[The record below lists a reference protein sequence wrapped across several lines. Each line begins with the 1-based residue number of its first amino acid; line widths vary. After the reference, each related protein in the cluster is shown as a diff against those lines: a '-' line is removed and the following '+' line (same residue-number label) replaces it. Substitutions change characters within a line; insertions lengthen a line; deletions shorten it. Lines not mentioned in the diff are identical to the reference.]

1 MKRLVAVQDEDAMSR
16 MEKIQAYTVPPW
28 CSYLPVTADID
39 RESAVEAAAGI
50 EGIIVATSASE
61 KAGTVGAGGTL
72 RDTSRLGEDDRLA
85 TYSMTIGSREE
96 QNPYMAELAAMA
108 MALRC
113 LPGWL
118 RNREVI
124 IISSNRSAL
133 QVVAKPRQQSGQY
146 IVQEI
151 YRYAVMLQSRG
162 NAVKMMWVPAG
173 NSNLRGLIEAKI
185 EARKAT
191 ETGRRPASQP
201 CLSRATTLRLMMAQ
215 VPREKSI
222 PKGIGRFSKR
232 VDRALPGP
240 HTRSLYDGLKR
251 KEADVLAQLRT
262 GKARLN
268 SYLQR
273 IGAAES
279 KVCDCGQATETIEH
293 FLFRCI
299 RWKAQR
305 EILFKVSRSKIGNL
319 SFFVGG
325 KAASDGEK
333 WAPDMKAVRAAIKF
347 AMETKRFEME

>member
-162 NAVKMMWVPAG
+162 NAVKMIWKLKPPRAHRSENRSSESNG
-173 NSNLRGLIEAKI
+173 NR
-185 EARKAT
+185 T
-191 ETGRRPASQP
+191 PASEP
-201 CLSRATTLRLMMAQ
+201 TLPEQSHNPQ
-215 VPREKSI
+215 VDD
-222 PKGIGRFSKR
+222 G
-232 VDRALPGP
+232 PG
-240 HTRSLYDGLKR
+240 T
-251 KEADVLAQLRT
+251 
-262 GKARLN
+262 
-268 SYLQR
+268 
-273 IGAAES
+273 
-279 KVCDCGQATETIEH
+279 
-293 FLFRCI
+293 
-299 RWKAQR
+299 QR
-305 EILFKVSRSKIGNL
+305 EEHTQGDRKIL
-319 SFFVGG
+319 
-325 KAASDGEK
+325 
-333 WAPDMKAVRAAIKF
+333 
-347 AMETKRFEME
+347 ETC